1 MLGNNQEKLAK
12 KINRLIEKNQE
23 LDGKIRRTK
32 EEIELAREEIEYM
45 NSQLVPE
52 KIVVEKGSEMFS
64 FIRDFCMIAQRIIE
78 DEQFIPYTYETKYS
92 GDYYK
97 IEKNTYEEYVCK
109 NSDLDLKKYMQ
120 FCVDLNLVKT
130 ENGKSFFSSGR
141 KKVYY
146 VSRAF
151 MDAASRDGN
160 TKEEVTEYNA

>member
-1 MLGNNQEKLAK
+1 MLGKGQENLVK

-23 LDGKIRRTK
+23 LDGKIQRTE
-32 EEIELAREEIEYM
+32 EEIELARKE
-45 NSQLVPE
+45 NKKLNTQLFAE

-64 FIRDFCMIAQRIIE
+64 FIRDFCVIAKKIIE
-78 DEQFIPYTYETKYS
+78 EEQFIPYTYETKYS

-109 NSDLDLKKYMQ
+109 YSDLDLKKYMQ
-120 FCVDLNLVKT
+120 YCVDLNLVKT
-130 ENGKSFFSSGR
+130 ENGKNFFSSGR

-151 MDAASRDGN
+151 MDVANREGS
-160 TKEEVTEYNA
+160 TEGE